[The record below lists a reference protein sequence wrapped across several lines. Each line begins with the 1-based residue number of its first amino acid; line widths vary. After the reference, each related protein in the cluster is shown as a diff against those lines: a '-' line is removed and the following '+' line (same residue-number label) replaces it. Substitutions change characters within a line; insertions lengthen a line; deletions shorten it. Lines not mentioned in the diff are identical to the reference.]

1 MKKRPKRRS
10 SKDNP
15 YELKIINNQYFVE
28 FYDSKKELQL
38 FKINKI
44 IFDLLNE
51 FELDDIRQMNYYDRH
66 IEHQKIC
73 DEALYH
79 RSFNKGLENEAI
91 VSANIMKE
99 NLYRAINSLSD
110 IQKIRIQKYYFW
122 NMTLDEIA
130 KIEGTTHQAISKSI
144 KLSLIKMRKLLEN
157 W

>member
-1 MKKRPKRRS
+1 MKKRPKRRR

-66 IEHQKIC
+66 IEHQVIC

-79 RSFNKGLENEAI
+79 RSFNKGLENESI